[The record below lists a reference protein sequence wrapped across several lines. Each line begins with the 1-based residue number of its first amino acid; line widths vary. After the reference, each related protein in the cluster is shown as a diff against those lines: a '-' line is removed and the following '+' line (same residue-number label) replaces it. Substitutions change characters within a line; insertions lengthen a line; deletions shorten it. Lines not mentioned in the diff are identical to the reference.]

1 MIEIKNMK
9 GRCAPKKT
17 TNMIKMKNMTNNTRE
32 GNNHDQQQ
40 L

>member
-9 GRCAPKKT
+9 GRRGQTKT
-17 TNMIKMKNMTNNTRE
+17 TNMIKMKNMTNNTRK